1 VTTAGVSL
9 HIREAIDD
17 DELSMLHAAAFG
29 HPATHVEWR
38 ARLERHSLTWV
49 TARDPGGRLTGF
61 VNVVGDGGEHAFILD
76 TVVSPAD
83 QRTGI
88 GRSLVDAAEEAA
100 REQGCRWLHVD
111 YQPRDAAF
119 YEVASGFRPT
129 SAGLRDLSEPRPQPG
144 DEDSQPAP
152 DLRYLK
158 YARVERERRWL
169 LSTAP
174 DLATATRTLEIRDRY
189 LRGTRLR
196 LREVSEA
203 DGTVVR
209 KLGHKVRLGDGPG
222 EVACT
227 SIYLDDTE
235 WDLLASLPAD
245 VLEKRRTVLPVAGG
259 AVAVDVFGGHLV
271 GLVLAEIDSPGGQSL
286 DLPASFPSMGEV
298 TDDEVFT
305 GAALA
310 RSS

>member
-1 VTTAGVSL
+1 
-9 HIREAIDD
+9 
-17 DELSMLHAAAFG
+17 MLHTAAFG

-61 VNVVGDGGEHAFILD
+61 VNVVGDGGEHAFLLD

-100 REQGCRWLHVD
+100 RGLGCRWLHVD
-111 YQPRDAAF
+111 YEPRDAAF
-119 YEVASGFRPT
+119 YEAASGFRPT
-129 SAGLRDLSEPRPQPG
+129 PAGLRDLSEPRPQPG
-144 DEDSQPAP
+144 DEDSEPGLDP
-152 DLRYLK
+152 RYLK

-169 LSTAP
+169 LSAAP

-196 LREVSEA
+196 FREVSEA

-235 WDLLASLPAD
+235 WDLLASCLPTSWRSGGPCFLSPAGRWPSTCSGD
-245 VLEKRRTVLPVAGG
+245 ISSASCWPRSTAQVGSPSTCRR
-259 AVAVDVFGGHLV
+259 
-271 GLVLAEIDSPGGQSL
+271 
-286 DLPASFPSMGEV
+286 PSRPW
-298 TDDEVFT
+298 
-305 GAALA
+305 A
-310 RSS
+310 R